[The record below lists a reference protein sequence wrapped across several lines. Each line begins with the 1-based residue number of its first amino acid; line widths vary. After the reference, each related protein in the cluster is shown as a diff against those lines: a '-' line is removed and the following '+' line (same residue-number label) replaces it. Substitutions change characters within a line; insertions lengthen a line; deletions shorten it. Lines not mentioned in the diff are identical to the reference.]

1 MLSGRRVEPRQ
12 AELGE
17 QNQRFVDVVAGV
29 VAGDR
34 VMLVGDRPT
43 IDAPT
48 RDGELALEI
57 GFGELRSG
65 KRELPIGHHAVSPSR
80 EWDTWEAAR
89 AMRSGR
95 RGRQGGTG
103 CKA

>member
-1 MLSGRRVEPRQ
+1 VLSGRRVEPRQ

-57 GFGELRSG
+57 GFGELLS
-65 KRELPIGHHAVSPSR
+65 ENENSR
-80 EWDTWEAAR
+80 LGT
-89 AMRSGR
+89 MR
-95 RGRQGGTG
+95 
-103 CKA
+103 